1 MDATDKLENCESH
14 LRLQQKPQRPGSRAF
29 ASSATPWIPR
39 RGWCRRA
46 CLARWDTHRGIFLAT
61 ERARKQI
68 KLKKGEENTK
78 NVKRWGWT
86 PVGSGLGIYFL
97 VNTWMNGWNT
107 FIILYLWMI
116 KSSSEWTEMWDFPHF
131 PAICGVVSYENLDRQ
146 VQFGDETLKYL
157 PSWASTKPRGY
168 VATWPICS
176 WRDGTGGMGF
186 LVTQSAAEAMKG
198 KGNVMT
204 HLLQLCWQR
213 HKDLNWWK
221 AEMIRSNHR

>member
-86 PVGSGLGIYFL
+86 PVGSGLILSGQHMDEWLEYL
-97 VNTWMNGWNT
+97 YHPLSLNDQ
-107 FIILYLWMI
+107 IIFWV
-116 KSSSEWTEMWDFPHF
+116 DRNVGF
-131 PAICGVVSYENLDRQ
+131 PAFSRHLWGGLIWKSRSSGSIWWWNPEIFALLSFHETPRLRGNLANLQLTRWDWWDG
-146 VQFGDETLKYL
+146 FSCD
-157 PSWASTKPRGY
+157 A
-168 VATWPICS
+168 ICS
-176 WRDGTGGMGF
+176 WGD
-186 LVTQSAAEAMKG
+186 EG
-198 KGNVMT
+198 KR
-204 HLLQLCWQR
+204 QR
-213 HKDLNWWK
+213 HDPFAATLLAAAQKPELVKGRNDTK
-221 AEMIRSNHR
+221 

>member
-1 MDATDKLENCESH
+1 MDATDKLENCEPLED

-46 CLARWDTHRGIFLAT
+46 CLVRWDTHRGIFLAT

-97 VNTWMNGWNT
+97 VNAWMNGWNT
-107 FIILYLWMI
+107 FIFEWSNHLMSGQKCGISRHLWGGLI
-116 KSSSEWTEMWDFPHF
+116 WKSRSSGSIWWWNPEIFALLGFHETPRLRGNLANLQLTRWDWWDGFSCD
-131 PAICGVVSYENLDRQ
+131 A
-146 VQFGDETLKYL
+146 
-157 PSWASTKPRGY
+157 
-168 VATWPICS
+168 ICS
-176 WRDGTGGMGF
+176 WGD
-186 LVTQSAAEAMKG
+186 EG
-198 KGNVMT
+198 KR
-204 HLLQLCWQR
+204 QR
-213 HKDLNWWK
+213 HDPFAATLLAGIQKPELVKGRNDTK
-221 AEMIRSNHR
+221 